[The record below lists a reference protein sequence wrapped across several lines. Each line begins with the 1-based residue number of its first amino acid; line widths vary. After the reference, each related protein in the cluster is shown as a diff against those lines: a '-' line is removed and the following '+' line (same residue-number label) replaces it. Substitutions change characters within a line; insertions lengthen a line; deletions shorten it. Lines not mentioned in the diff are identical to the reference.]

1 MRWAFGFLTL
11 CIVLA
16 IVRAALI
23 ALAIATVLALLF
35 YFATRPRETLLFMGT
50 LVVTGLATARPT
62 AFIVALGVIGAAVV
76 FARAMQNRPTTLL
89 LPGGCERH
97 LNTD

>member
-1 MRWAFGFLTL
+1 MRWAFGFFTL

-35 YFATRPRETLLFMGT
+35 YFATRPRETLQFVSVLI
-50 LVVTGLATARPT
+50 VTGLATARP
-62 AFIVALGVIGAAVV
+62 ALFIVMLGVIGVAVV
-76 FARAMQNRPTTLL
+76 VAGVRRRKPRRPHGKLL
-89 LPGGCERH
+89 DH
-97 LNTD
+97 LS

>member
-1 MRWAFGFLTL
+1 MRWAFGFFTL

-35 YFATRPRETLLFMGT
+35 YFATRPREAFLFMGT
-50 LVVTGLATARPT
+50 LVLTGLATARP
-62 AFIVALGVIGAAVV
+62 ALFIVMLGVIGVAVV
-76 FARAMQNRPTTLL
+76 VLVNRKQKASRPDVIARLK
-89 LPGGCERH
+89 
-97 LNTD
+97 

>member
-1 MRWAFGFLTL
+1 MRWAFGFFTL

-50 LVVTGLATARPT
+50 LVVTGLATARPGL
-62 AFIVALGVIGAAVV
+62 FIVMLGVIGVAVV
-76 FARAMQNRPTTLL
+76 VAGVRRKRPQLRLL
-89 LPGGCERH
+89 KDGREHP
-97 LNTD
+97 

>member
-1 MRWAFGFLTL
+1 MRWAFGFVTL

-35 YFATRPRETLLFMGT
+35 YIATRPRETLLFMGT

-62 AFIVALGVIGAAVV
+62 AFIVMLGVIGLAVV
-76 FARAMQNRPTTLL
+76 VAGASRKPRRVLL
-89 LPGGCERH
+89 L
-97 LNTD
+97 TDGREHP